1 MVQCEKFN
9 ELKLFQERNKVVPS
23 VKIGKTVF
31 SNFMSTFKTEE
42 FFLTR
47 IKLQSCTYV
56 GDVLGPIHFSRQIRN
71 FLWNIST
78 KMVIIFVW
86 KNLSAWETIYS

>member
-31 SNFMSTFKTEE
+31 SNFMSTFKT
-42 FFLTR
+42 
-47 IKLQSCTYV
+47 
-56 GDVLGPIHFSRQIRN
+56 
-71 FLWNIST
+71 
-78 KMVIIFVW
+78 
-86 KNLSAWETIYS
+86 

>member
-47 IKLQSCTYV
+47 IKLQSCTCV

-86 KNLSAWETIYS
+86 KNLSVWETVYS